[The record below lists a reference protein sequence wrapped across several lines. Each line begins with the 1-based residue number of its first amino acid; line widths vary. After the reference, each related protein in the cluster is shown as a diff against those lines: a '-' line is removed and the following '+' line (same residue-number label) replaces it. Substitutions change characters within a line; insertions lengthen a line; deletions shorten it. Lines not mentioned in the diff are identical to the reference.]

1 MKKNLRKVWYVWRD
15 TGSAG
20 FVSVRASRGMLV
32 VGICGRLCCLRQHGQ
47 QQRKSWQRKIQS
59 WNSDFSSSLPPILI
73 WVLFNKSF
81 SVAWKEHSSGNPLSC
96 KSFIKKE
103 NTRSSEFNWI
113 KPTLLFLEGLFGC
126 RIQGFVLS
134 VDSLCACVR
143 NYWKNKKIK
152 QQINQASQTVVV
164 TSPSAMGKWQGDTA
178 LSSSSLECSL
188 ASFLSLNAL
197 CLIMLSFL
205 CLVQDHS
212 KRRDAWQVSI

>member
-20 FVSVRASRGMLV
+20 FISVRASCGMLV
-32 VGICGRLCCLRQHGQ
+32 FGICGRLCCLRQHGQ

-103 NTRSSEFNWI
+103 NTRSS
-113 KPTLLFLEGLFGC
+113 
-126 RIQGFVLS
+126 
-134 VDSLCACVR
+134 
-143 NYWKNKKIK
+143 
-152 QQINQASQTVVV
+152 
-164 TSPSAMGKWQGDTA
+164 
-178 LSSSSLECSL
+178 LSSIELSTPCSFWKAYLVVASKVLYSVLIHCMLVLE
-188 ASFLSLNAL
+188 
-197 CLIMLSFL
+197 IIERIR
-205 CLVQDHS
+205 
-212 KRRDAWQVSI
+212 K